1 MAKRSGIDDIDV
13 LIQKTGINTQGN
25 NVSTPNNN
33 PNSSNQSNSNTG
45 QNNRY
50 GSSTVLS
57 GSNQSGGSN
66 NSGNNTSQ
74 SGYGSDNTSQSN
86 IYTRKTQQQDEI
98 EVKREAIIDNYN
110 RQTNAVKQ
118 IGSSV
123 SDALGSIADAY
134 SKKMA
139 EEDARD
145 DAERQARR
153 DERNEEREKQ
163 KAEEAEEEKRQER
176 KEREEEQRRIEDQKR
191 EDELEEA
198 LARKTAIENA
208 KIKTN
213 TSLWSAKSKTVLP
226 NSLINFSRAKKTIE
240 ITDPTLTSVFYII
253 WNFSNDGQI
262 VISNPI
268 EIKKSPDGDW
278 PITSDLYSKIE
289 TDSRLVINQTPDNI
303 ATDDNTLGYLLGYFK
318 SKANA
323 QSALDNLK
331 ANAIKNGYTVKY
343 QSTAFSDNLQ
353 HNDIPKTKSQPQPNP
368 KDFWKE

>member
-1 MAKRSGIDDIDV
+1 M
-13 LIQKTGINTQGN
+13 
-25 NVSTPNNN
+25 
-33 PNSSNQSNSNTG
+33 
-45 QNNRY
+45 
-50 GSSTVLS
+50 
-57 GSNQSGGSN
+57 
-66 NSGNNTSQ
+66 
-74 SGYGSDNTSQSN
+74 
-86 IYTRKTQQQDEI
+86 
-98 EVKREAIIDNYN
+98 
-110 RQTNAVKQ
+110 KQ